1 MINIIKNS
9 KNDVYKSFLL
19 KDANYDGVEELTIL
33 KSCNEIPNN
42 VINFTEALQTKDYNS
57 WVCFYE
63 VDYKFMRIWNN
74 PKKYISILKK
84 FNGVITPDFSLYV
97 NMPLVMQK
105 YHIFMGR
112 ALGHWFCMN
121 GIKIIPNVR
130 LGDKRTY
137 DFALNGL
144 NKGDVIAFGTLGCYK
159 RTVEREIVLH
169 GIREAINQLEPSAVL
184 IYGSKPDEIINSFP
198 NVKFYVYEGKNSRRM
213 KERKN
218 G

>member
-1 MINIIKNS
+1 
-9 KNDVYKSFLL
+9 
-19 KDANYDGVEELTIL
+19 
-33 KSCNEIPNN
+33 
-42 VINFTEALQTKDYNS
+42 
-57 WVCFYE
+57 
-63 VDYKFMRIWNN
+63 
-74 PKKYISILKK
+74 
-84 FNGVITPDFSLYV
+84 
-97 NMPLVMQK
+97 MPLVMQK

-198 NVKFYVYEGKNSRRM
+198 NVRFYVYEGKNSRRM

>member
-1 MINIIKNS
+1 MIDIRENS
-9 KNDVYKSFLL
+9 KNDVFKSFLL
-19 KDANYDGVEELTIL
+19 EEAEYDGIEEFPVL

-42 VINFTEALQTKDYNS
+42 VITFTEALKTKKYDS

-63 VDYKFMRIWNN
+63 LDYQFFRIWNN
-74 PKKYISILKK
+74 PRKYINILKK
-84 FNGVITPDFSLYV
+84 FNGVITPDFSVYV
-97 NMPLVMQK
+97 NMPLIMQK

-112 ALGHWFCMN
+112 ALGHWFYLN

-130 LGDKRTY
+130 LGDSRTY
-137 DFALNGL
+137 RFALDGI

-159 RTVEREIVLH
+159 KTVEREILLN
-169 GIREAINQLEPSAVL
+169 GIRMAISKLEPSAVL
-184 IYGSKPDEIINSFP
+184 FYGSRPDEIINSFP
-198 NVKFYVYEGKNSRRM
+198 NVDFYVYEGNNSQKL